1 MSKTQQVQS
10 EYAERMRELVLKCNH
25 RIKLNI
31 NQIDLYISKIYK
43 HYNELQLIHESKL
56 GHSLKDMQ
64 QFLEYQQSSDEQI

>member
-1 MSKTQQVQS
+1 
-10 EYAERMRELVLKCNH
+10 MRELVKKCYH

-31 NQIDLYISKIYK
+31 KQIEQYISKIYK

-64 QFLEYQQSSDEQI
+64 QFLEYQ